1 MRAVFTARFGKEF
14 AARAIELRN
23 NCGVNLT
30 MIQKL
35 STRQPSLERRMMV
48 LEEIASENGIIL
60 QLEGDSTTIKVHA
73 KLFEIRKVGH
83 YHVTLDN
90 LIT

>member
-1 MRAVFTARFGKEF
+1 
-14 AARAIELRN
+14 
-23 NCGVNLT
+23 
-30 MIQKL
+30 
-35 STRQPSLERRMMV
+35 MMV